1 MVFQSLGS
9 LKMIRHI
16 AVQEVAG
23 FTRSEGRRALHR
35 HILLSF
41 LILFWIKCQDTGAGR
56 GETFDLRRLPGGAGI
71 GSIHNTSSPCSPQ
84 HNQKIMHKN
93 LRIVVEGCCHGELD
107 QIYASIALIE
117 QESGQNVDLLICCGD
132 FQAVR
137 NKEDLKSMNVP
148 SKYLTMASF
157 HRYYSGEKVAP
168 VLTIFIG
175 GNHEAS
181 NHLQELYYGG
191 WVAPNIYYLGCS
203 GVVSVGGVRIAGISG
218 IYNGRDYHRGHF
230 EVPPYSPSTL
240 RSIYHVREYEV
251 FKLAQLASGS
261 GARGDSAHV
270 DVMLSH
276 DWPRGI
282 YHHGDMG
289 QLLRTKPYF
298 RKECETNT
306 LGSQAAELLLN
317 LLQPSYWFAGHL
329 HCKFAAVVRH
339 SSSTS
344 QMSTPAKVTK
354 FLALDKCLPNRD
366 FLQLVEI
373 PRPPD
378 RWEQP
383 VRLEYDLEWLAIL
396 RSTHSLL
403 SRAEREVV
411 LPRESRRVAPDDLEW

>member
-1 MVFQSLGS
+1 
-9 LKMIRHI
+9 
-16 AVQEVAG
+16 
-23 FTRSEGRRALHR
+23 
-35 HILLSF
+35 
-41 LILFWIKCQDTGAGR
+41 
-56 GETFDLRRLPGGAGI
+56 
-71 GSIHNTSSPCSPQ
+71 
-84 HNQKIMHKN
+84 MHKN

-230 EVPPYSPSTL
+230 EAPPYSPSTL

-344 QMSTPAKVTK
+344 QMSTPANVTK

-378 RWEQP
+378 CWEQP